1 MSRLVVK
8 RHRPFEVILAVVL
21 FSAAFST
28 IVWLLLD
35 ANHWHYIKTRLSQN
49 EESHLLWDVNQN
61 LETENTQ
68 LKERL
73 VMLERSTQNDNQTA
87 ARLENDIR
95 TLQDQ
100 VYRLKGE
107 LEFYQGIM
115 SATTGSK
122 GLNIQG
128 LHIEATDQER
138 LYRFKLVLTN
148 VAKSDNIIK
157 VTMDMS
163 VEGINETGSQVL
175 SLDEVIAGSKP
186 KREIKFKNFERIEG
200 SLNFPE
206 GFKPLR
212 VVVDLHQKGA
222 QKSTIQRVFEW
233 PTNAGEE

>member
-8 RHRPFEVILAVVL
+8 KHRPFEIILAVVI
-21 FSAAFST
+21 FSAAFSV

-35 ANHWHYIKTRLSQN
+35 ANHWRFIKSRLSQS
-49 EESHLLWDVNQN
+49 EESRLLWDVNQN
-61 LETENTQ
+61 LETENKQ
-68 LKERL
+68 LREQV
-73 VMLERSTQNDNQTA
+73 VMLERSTQVDNQA
-87 ARLENDIR
+87 AVRLQNEIR

-115 SATTGSK
+115 SATTDSK
-122 GLNIQG
+122 GLNVQG

-148 VAKSDNIIK
+148 VAKSDKIVE
-157 VTMDMS
+157 VTIDMS
-163 VEGINETGSQVL
+163 VEGMNEAGSHVL
-175 SLDEVIAGSKP
+175 SLDEVMAGSEL

-212 VVVDLHQKGA
+212 VVVHLQQKGL
-222 QKSTIQRVFEW
+222 QKPTVRRVFEW
-233 PTNAGEE
+233 PTNAG

>member
-8 RHRPFEVILAVVL
+8 KHRPFEIILAAVL
-21 FSAAFST
+21 FSMAFSA

-35 ANHWHYIKTRLSQN
+35 ANHWHFIKSQLSQS
-49 EESHLLWDVNQN
+49 EDSRLLWDVNQS
-61 LETENTQ
+61 LESENKQ
-68 LKERL
+68 MREQI
-73 VMLERSTQNDNQTA
+73 VMLERSTQIDNQVA
-87 ARLENDIR
+87 VRLQNDIQN
-95 TLQDQ
+95 LQDQ

-115 SATTGSK
+115 SATTDSK
-122 GLNIQG
+122 GLNVQG

-148 VAKSDNIIK
+148 VAKSDKVIE

-163 VEGINETGSQVL
+163 VEGMNEAGSKVL
-175 SLDEVIAGSKP
+175 SLDEVIAGSEL
-186 KREIKFKNFERIEG
+186 KRERKFKSFERIEG

-212 VVVDLHQKGA
+212 VVVDLQQKGIK
-222 QKSTIQRVFEW
+222 KSTVQRVFEW
-233 PTNAGEE
+233 PANAG

>member
-8 RHRPFEVILAVVL
+8 KHRPFEIILAVML
-21 FSAAFST
+21 LSAAFSA

-35 ANHWHYIKTRLSQN
+35 ANHWRYIKNRLSQS
-49 EESHLLWDVNQN
+49 EESRLLWDVNQS
-61 LETENTQ
+61 LETENKQ
-68 LKERL
+68 LREQ
-73 VMLERSTQNDNQTA
+73 VVVLERSTQIDNQTA
-87 ARLENDIR
+87 FKLQNDIR
-95 TLQDQ
+95 ILQDQ

-115 SATTGSK
+115 SETTDSK
-122 GLNIQG
+122 GLNVQG

-148 VAKSDNIIK
+148 VSKSDKIIE

-163 VEGINETGSQVL
+163 VEGMNEAGSQVL
-175 SLDEVIAGSKP
+175 SLDEVIAGSEL

-212 VVVDLHQKGA
+212 VVVDLQQKGL
-222 QKSTIQRVFEW
+222 QKSTVQRVFEW
-233 PTNAGEE
+233 PANAG